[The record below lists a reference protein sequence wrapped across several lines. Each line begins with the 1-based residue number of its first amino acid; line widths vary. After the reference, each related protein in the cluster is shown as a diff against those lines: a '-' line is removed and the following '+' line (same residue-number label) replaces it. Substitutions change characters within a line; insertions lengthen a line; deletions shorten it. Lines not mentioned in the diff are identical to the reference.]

1 MQIHLLKVHLF
12 LLLAL
17 GVALFSSC
25 KKDEFIDDNNAPYY
39 DGIPTV
45 KVENYV
51 NRLFIDLL
59 GREPLD
65 SEMVAEVALLK
76 ANHLSFDSRIA
87 LITRLQ
93 TDTNFVAG
101 DSSYFVAY
109 HQRLYNLFKFRLLEG
124 ASDAEVDF
132 YMGLAQN
139 TVFADSIGGDSL
151 GMEIAKQQVNR
162 LKDVKK
168 IPFDFRKGVIDIRTV
183 YARLLYNDV
192 YDFIN
197 MNSFNFVRASFNDLF
212 ARFPTENEFNS
223 AFDMVE
229 NNNPNIVFGQPGQ
242 NKGDLVQILVN
253 SNEFKEGMIRWAYK
267 TFLAREATSSEVY
280 GLLTDFNATLNFQKM
295 QLEILKTDEYANF
308 N

>member
-1 MQIHLLKVHLF
+1 MMKRYTKLILF
-12 LLLAL
+12 TLVAFVFLA
-17 GVALFSSC
+17 SC
-25 KKDEFIDDNNAPYY
+25 KKDEYIGDNNAPYY

-65 SEMVAEVALLK
+65 TEMAAEVATLK
-76 ANHLSFDSRIA
+76 ANKLSFEARES

-101 DSSYFVAY
+101 DSSYFIAY
-109 HQRLYNLFKFRLLEG
+109 HVRLYNLFKFRLLEG
-124 ASDAEVDF
+124 ASDSEIDF
-132 YMGLAQN
+132 YLGLAQN
-139 TVFADSIGGDSL
+139 DVNADSIGGDSL
-151 GMEIAKQQVNR
+151 SMQMAKMRVTR
-162 LKDVKK
+162 LKAVKN
-168 IPFDFRKGVIDIRTV
+168 IPFDYRKGVIDIRTV

-212 ARFPTENEFNS
+212 ARFPTDNEFNS
-223 AFDMVE
+223 AYAMVE
-229 NNNPNIVFGQPGQ
+229 SNTPNILFGQPGQ
-242 NKGDLVQILVN
+242 NKGDMVQILIN
-253 SNEFKEGMIRWAYK
+253 SNEFKEGLIRWCYK
-267 TFLAREATSSEVY
+267 TFLAREAETNEVY
-280 GLLTDFNATLNFQKM
+280 GLITDFNTTLDFQKL
-295 QLEILKTDEYANF
+295 QREILKTDEYANF